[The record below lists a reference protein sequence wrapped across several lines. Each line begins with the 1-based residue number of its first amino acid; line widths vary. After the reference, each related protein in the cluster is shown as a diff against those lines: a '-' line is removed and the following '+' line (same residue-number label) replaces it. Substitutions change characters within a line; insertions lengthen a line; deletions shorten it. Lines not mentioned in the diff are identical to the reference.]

1 MLLIGDVH
9 GKWNSYIDKVK
20 DHEASIQLGDF
31 GIGFAREDTV
41 RKAKLDKF
49 FSENTGHRFIR
60 GNHDNPEV
68 CKHHPNYIKNGTF
81 ENGIMFIG
89 GAYSI
94 DKNWRVPGEDW
105 WEDEEDSYQELM
117 ELIVQYENNKP
128 SIMITHDAPD
138 IIARQMFNFYTD
150 SNESR
155 TRAAFETM
163 FEIHKPDAWFFGHW
177 HMTKH
182 LNVLGTEFMCLNE
195 LDTYELD
202 LKPISA
208 PKI

>member
-31 GIGFAREDTV
+31 GIGFAREDTMK
-41 RKAKLDKF
+41 KAKLDKF
-49 FSENTGHRFIR
+49 FAENTGHRFIR

-68 CKHHPNYIKNGTF
+68 CKHHPNYIANGTF
-81 ENGIMFIG
+81 ENGMMFIG
-89 GAYSI
+89 GAFSI
-94 DKNWRVPGEDW
+94 DKAWRIAGEDW
-105 WEDEEDSYQELM
+105 WEGEEDSYQELM
-117 ELIVQYENNKP
+117 DLIVQYENNKP

-138 IIARQMFNFYTD
+138 TVARQMFNFYTA

-155 TRAAFETM
+155 TRSAFETM

-177 HMTKH
+177 HKTKD
-182 LNVLGTEFMCLNE
+182 LNVLGTEFVCLDE
-195 LDTYELD
+195 LNTYDLD
-202 LKPISA
+202 LKHSYVP
-208 PKI
+208 